1 MSEII
6 ELGGHVLKKLSE
18 LPKDP
23 GIYKFLDKRREVLYI
38 GKAKNLSNRT
48 KSYFTKLNNRSK
60 KLKTLIAES
69 RFLEITLTSS
79 ELEAL
84 LLEQYSIKQY
94 LPKFNVQFK
103 DSKGYPW
110 IVLETSK
117 EYPAAKSYLGKK
129 NESDLYFGP
138 FPNSYASKEALKL
151 IQKVFKLRDCTD
163 SYFKNRSRPCMQY
176 EIGRCSAPCVSA
188 IEREDYLEE
197 VNSAKLLLRGKGNDL
212 INSFY
217 SLMDKSAKRKLYE
230 RAASYRDK
238 ISSLREIQR
247 SQSISGFN
255 QDRDALYLCYLK
267 GEIKIGVT
275 SVRGGWIVKHE
286 NFIQENGL
294 FDEEV
299 WSTFLLRHY
308 LFTDYCPEII
318 LIEANMVNKLTI
330 QKALSKKHN
339 KKIRIISKPNKKDRG
354 LLAICYKNTEFT
366 TKERKQKETD
376 LTDIFKNLSQE
387 LKLKKRI
394 ETIECYDISHHSS
407 KNAIGVGI
415 VFGKKGML
423 RNLYRTY
430 NISKSNAGN
439 DIAST
444 VEVIERRFRGKS
456 KKSLPKPDLL
466 IIDGGFAHLEAVKRK
481 IIELEIKGLE
491 ILSISKGLRRK
502 PQMDSLH
509 KESGKVINIK
519 KNSKVHLLIQ
529 LLRNEAHRF
538 AISKQRKKELKS
550 INLSLIDGIEGVGKK
565 RKTTLLRYFGSVNQI
580 SKANIQDLMKV
591 EGIGKVTAQTIHK
604 NLVKK

>member
-230 RAASYRDK
+230 RAAS
-238 ISSLREIQR
+238 
-247 SQSISGFN
+247 
-255 QDRDALYLCYLK
+255 
-267 GEIKIGVT
+267 
-275 SVRGGWIVKHE
+275 
-286 NFIQENGL
+286 
-294 FDEEV
+294 
-299 WSTFLLRHY
+299 
-308 LFTDYCPEII
+308 
-318 LIEANMVNKLTI
+318 
-330 QKALSKKHN
+330 
-339 KKIRIISKPNKKDRG
+339 
-354 LLAICYKNTEFT
+354 
-366 TKERKQKETD
+366 
-376 LTDIFKNLSQE
+376 
-387 LKLKKRI
+387 
-394 ETIECYDISHHSS
+394 
-407 KNAIGVGI
+407 
-415 VFGKKGML
+415 
-423 RNLYRTY
+423 
-430 NISKSNAGN
+430 
-439 DIAST
+439 
-444 VEVIERRFRGKS
+444 
-456 KKSLPKPDLL
+456 
-466 IIDGGFAHLEAVKRK
+466 
-481 IIELEIKGLE
+481 
-491 ILSISKGLRRK
+491 
-502 PQMDSLH
+502 
-509 KESGKVINIK
+509 
-519 KNSKVHLLIQ
+519 
-529 LLRNEAHRF
+529 
-538 AISKQRKKELKS
+538 
-550 INLSLIDGIEGVGKK
+550 
-565 RKTTLLRYFGSVNQI
+565 
-580 SKANIQDLMKV
+580 
-591 EGIGKVTAQTIHK
+591 
-604 NLVKK
+604 